1 MRHILSAGLHTVLLL
16 IASVIVLLLCDRVF
30 DAEFCSLI
38 GDEKVSIAE
47 AVGLVDL
54 GEEANEETMEEFS
67 KDIFGASST
76 TVIKLPQSALDYMNT
91 HKVGGVIAKFLHYFF
106 PICFVAGFLCL
117 LCGVGFPFRIGRGNS
132 LFDICDK
139 AVGAD
144 PTNTYIVSYRDS
156 NGFLNEYTTYS
167 GETKSAMLWLFLL
180 FVYFILIFVWGSLIV
195 PVILIDIVIAACIGL
210 VKLIIMIV
218 HKITGDK
225 TPKTT

>member
-1 MRHILSAGLHTVLLL
+1 MRHLLSAGLHTVLLL

-38 GDEKVSIAE
+38 GDEKISIAE

-54 GEEANEETMEEFS
+54 GEEANEETMVEFS
-67 KDIFGASST
+67 EFLFGKDTKTIIKASPST
-76 TVIKLPQSALDYMNT
+76 LDFLNT
-91 HKVGGVIAKFLHYFF
+91 HKVGGYIAKFLHYFF

-144 PTNTYIVSYRDS
+144 PTNTYTVSYRDS
-156 NGFLNEYTTYS
+156 HGFWNEYTTYS

-218 HKITGDK
+218 HKISGDK